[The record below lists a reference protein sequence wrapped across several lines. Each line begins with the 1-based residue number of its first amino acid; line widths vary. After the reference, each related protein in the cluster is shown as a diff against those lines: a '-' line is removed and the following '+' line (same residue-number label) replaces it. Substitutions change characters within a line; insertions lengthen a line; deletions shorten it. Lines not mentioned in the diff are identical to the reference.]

1 MSATIK
7 DFLECFKTSIKT
19 RKLSRVWPWNL
30 AVVAFCC
37 HLPLQYK
44 WSSLSVQTAEMCFY
58 MLHQKPQVSTA
69 LSWPK
74 ISAVCFPSLTALPN
88 ASSVNQHTR
97 HKSIFSG
104 LHFHIFFFFLSEAEL
119 LSAAP
124 QKLLQVSRQMLMWP
138 ILSSLPWRG
147 IQQVIWRHCGLDP
160 TERAHNYPSAL
171 ADSYRRD
178 WDLQQA
184 CNHELI
190 AYSRIYFSCCASG
203 SKIHGLRKETF
214 SCSS

>member
-104 LHFHIFFFFLSEAEL
+104 RHFHFFFFFW
-119 LSAAP
+119 
-124 QKLLQVSRQMLMWP
+124 VRQNYF
-138 ILSSLPWRG
+138 
-147 IQQVIWRHCGLDP
+147 QQHL
-160 TERAHNYPSAL
+160 
-171 ADSYRRD
+171 
-178 WDLQQA
+178 
-184 CNHELI
+184 
-190 AYSRIYFSCCASG
+190 
-203 SKIHGLRKETF
+203 K
-214 SCSS
+214 SCSRSAGKCWCGRYSPPCLGGESSRLFEGTVV